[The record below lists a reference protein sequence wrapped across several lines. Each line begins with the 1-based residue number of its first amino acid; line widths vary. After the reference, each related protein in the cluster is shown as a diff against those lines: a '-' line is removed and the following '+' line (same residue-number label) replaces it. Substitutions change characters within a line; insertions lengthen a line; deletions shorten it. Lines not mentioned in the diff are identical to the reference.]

1 MASSSKAA
9 PKRPARHESK
19 IRYSHELYDA
29 LDRYSRSHGGASFQ
43 RIVEE
48 ALRMFFEGTRKP
60 AAQTRAIARLV
71 LDEIAAIRLAPNS
84 YGRRLNALEEQLS
97 KYLTDGERVE
107 RAEDPVDPVLAYV
120 ARIAEEPRNEAEAAL
135 AAYLRALAE
144 R

>member
-1 MASSSKAA
+1 MRAACHAGVRRVDTHLPRLRQGTGDMASSTKAA

-71 LDEIAAIRLAPNS
+71 LDEIA
-84 YGRRLNALEEQLS
+84 
-97 KYLTDGERVE
+97 
-107 RAEDPVDPVLAYV
+107 
-120 ARIAEEPRNEAEAAL
+120 
-135 AAYLRALAE
+135 
-144 R
+144 